1 MRFLI
6 ILTSYNG
13 ELYIKEQL
21 ISILKQKNVEIEIFI
36 FDDCSNDNTIN
47 IIRTLNDSRIVIHEN
62 RYPSG
67 SAGANFLNA
76 IKSIKPDIISTFDY
90 ISFSDQ
96 DDIWLSNK
104 LIEASRLLLINKGDM
119 YCSNLLLCDEKSNT
133 QKILRK
139 DYKQKKYDF
148 LFEGGSAGC
157 TYLLT
162 SNLFINLQIF
172 LLSNKIHNW
181 PNISHDWLIYFY
193 TRLYKFKVV
202 IDPEPKILYRI
213 HQNNV
218 HGHLNTNTISSILKR
233 IKLVLN
239 GWYFNQITN
248 LITLTPDGSNEK
260 YIYYNYSRNWFTR
273 CFILFKYN
281 FSLIRNN
288 KKFFQFALL
297 SIIPRFTLKNIILFL
312 NNMFI
317 LK

>member
-21 ISILKQKNVEIEIFI
+21 ISILNQKNVEIEIYI

-62 RYPSG
+62 RSPSG

-76 IKSIKPDIISTFDY
+76 IKSINPDIISTFDY
-90 ISFSDQ
+90 ISLSDQ

-104 LIEASRLLLINKGDM
+104 LIEASRLSLNNKGDL
-119 YCSNLLLCDEKSNT
+119 YCSNLLLFDEKTNT

-172 LLSNKIHNW
+172 LLSNKIQNW
-181 PNISHDWLIYFY
+181 PNISHDWLIYFF
-193 TRLYKFKVV
+193 TRLHKFKVV
-202 IDPEPKILYRI
+202 IDPEPKIHYRI

-218 HGHLNTNTISSILKR
+218 HGHLNTNTISSNFKR

-239 GWYFNQITN
+239 GWYFNQINN
-248 LITLTPDGSNEK
+248 LITLTPDGSIEK

-281 FSLIRNN
+281 FSLIRDNR
-288 KKFFQFALL
+288 KFFQFALL
-297 SIIPRFTLKNIILFL
+297 SIIPRVTLKN
-312 NNMFI
+312 
-317 LK
+317 